1 MVASSLRRLPVGEK
15 MLEVIAFV
23 AFAMALAAFLGGRKT
38 AERLENEINSLKVE
52 IARLSERQTAAEP
65 APSLADEA
73 QAAEA
78 VAIEDEGKD
87 GPWSRAAREGSGIF
101 GGEKPDRAQAHEVG
115 QDEQV
120 AAAGMG
126 QASAPA
132 TESLESRIG
141 GQWPVWVGGLALA
154 LGGYFL
160 VQYSIDAGLLSPAVR
175 LTLAAAFGLVLG
187 MAGEVIRRRAV
198 PTIADRFRHAMIP
211 GVLTAAGAVTLFG
224 VVYAAHEIYGFIDTA
239 TAFVLLALIS
249 LVTVA
254 LSLLHGQ
261 ALAGLGLLAS
271 LLTPLFVSSAEPRP
285 WVLFGFLSIAWLAT
299 LCASRLRQWTVV
311 PTLANIGL
319 GLWGLAYV
327 VGATPFEAPPVTF
340 AVLVMIAGVGS
351 IWPGATERAA
361 RTGAEPDTSR
371 SVATAAGPWETLF
384 APPHVA
390 VTVSA
395 AVVATVLAL
404 LCVSPA
410 VTAERFPVQEFVV
423 VIAALAVLGA
433 LRLAAVY
440 PALFAAFGAIAGTWS
455 LTALGNVLAYLDPSA
470 APLSPE
476 IVVSGSTAMLT
487 AMVLSAVFVLLG
499 SFVLVRRLETQSQFA
514 ILWAGIS
521 AIVPNAL
528 LAMSFLMTGK
538 FAFDLSHGLAAFFGG
553 LFLLALVE
561 RLYRRSA
568 EARDLHIAGGLSVA
582 GSFGLFVLVLHAWT
596 DGLVTTL
603 AVALLGAGYTF
614 ATRARSWPVLP
625 WITVGSALVVL
636 ARIAWEPTIVGA
648 GNLSTTPVFN
658 ALLPGYGIP
667 ASLLV
672 ASAYLLRASSATRVR
687 NLLQALAS
695 LFVLL
700 TMAILIRHA
709 MNGGVLD
716 SSVPTLA
723 EQSIYTLIAIGASG
737 IFMTL
742 DTRSPSPVFR
752 YGGMALGVLSMLSVL
767 SAHLFGLNPY
777 FSGELLGRIPFFDL
791 LFIGYLLPGIAYA
804 GLSWYARDKRPWP
817 YVAALAVGGA
827 VLAFVWASLSV
838 RRFWQGENVADWKGF
853 LQGETYT
860 YSVLWLVLGVL
871 LLVAGS
877 RFDAKSIRI
886 ASAVL
891 VFIAVLK
898 VFLIDMSNL
907 EGFLRALSFI
917 GLGGVLIGIGLFY
930 QKILSSTGNGG
941 RPHAAGTTTEAD
953 ERTSRA

>member
-1 MVASSLRRLPVGEK
+1 MVASNLRRLPVGEK

-38 AERLENEINSLKVE
+38 AERLENEINSLKAE
-52 IARLSERQTAAEP
+52 IARLSERQTAPES
-65 APSLADEA
+65 APSQAAEEA
-73 QAAEA
+73 QATEA
-78 VAIEDEGKD
+78 IASEDEGKE
-87 GPWSRAAREGSGIF
+87 GPWSRAAREGARIF
-101 GGEKPDRAQAHEVG
+101 GGETAEREKVEEAG

-120 AAAGMG
+120 AAAVTVEP
-126 QASAPA
+126 AA

-175 LTLAAAFGLVLG
+175 LALAAAFGLVLG
-187 MAGEVIRRRAV
+187 IAGEVIRRRAV

-224 VVYAAHEIYGFIDTA
+224 VVYAAHGIYGFIGTA
-239 TAFVLLALIS
+239 TAFALLALVS

-299 LCASRLRQWTVV
+299 LCASRLRRWTVV
-311 PTLANIGL
+311 PTLANVGL

-327 VGATPFEAPPVTF
+327 VGVTPFEAPPVTF
-340 AVLVMIAGVGS
+340 ALLVMIAGVGLV
-351 IWPGATERAA
+351 WPGAAERAA
-361 RTGAEPDTSR
+361 EDGPGTGRAA
-371 SVATAAGPWETLF
+371 ATAAGRWERLF
-384 APPHVA
+384 APPHAA

-395 AVVATVLAL
+395 AIAATVLAL
-404 LCVSPA
+404 LLISPA
-410 VTAERFPVQEFVV
+410 VTAARFPVQEFVAL
-423 VIAALAVLGA
+423 IAALALVGA
-433 LRLAAVY
+433 LRATAIY
-440 PALFAAFGAIAGTWS
+440 PALFATFGAIAGTWS
-455 LTALGNVLAYLDPSA
+455 LTALSNVLAYLDPSRA
-470 APLSPE
+470 QPE
-476 IVVSGSTAMLT
+476 IVVSGGTAMLT
-487 AMVLSAVFVLLG
+487 AMVLSAVFVLLA
-499 SFVLVRRLETQSQFA
+499 SFVLARRLETRSQFA
-514 ILWAGIS
+514 VLWAGIA
-521 AIVPNAL
+521 AIAPNAL

-538 FAFDLSHGLAAFFGG
+538 FAFDLPHGLAAFVSG
-553 LFLLALVE
+553 LLLLALVE
-561 RLYRRSA
+561 WLYRRSA
-568 EARDLHIAGGLSVA
+568 DTRDLHIAGGLSVA
-582 GSFGLFVLVLHAWT
+582 GSFGLFVLGLHAWT

-603 AVALLGAGYTF
+603 AIALLGAGDTF
-614 ATRARSWPVLP
+614 AARARSWPVLP

-636 ARIAWEPTIVGA
+636 ARIGWEPTIVGA
-648 GNLSTTPVFN
+648 GKLSTTPVFN

-667 ASLLV
+667 ALLLV
-672 ASAYLLRASSATRVR
+672 ASAYLLRASPSARVR

-700 TMAILIRHA
+700 TLAILVRHA

-752 YGGMALGVLSMLSVL
+752 YGGMGLGVLSMLSVL
-767 SAHLFGLNPY
+767 SAHLFSLNPY
-777 FSGELLGRIPFFDL
+777 FSGELLGSIPFFDL

-827 VLAFVWASLSV
+827 VLAFAWASLSV
-838 RRFWQGENVADWKGF
+838 RRFWQGENVADWRGF

-860 YSVLWLVLGVL
+860 YSVVWLVLGVL

-877 RFDAKSIRI
+877 RFNAKSIRI
-886 ASAVL
+886 ASAAL

-930 QKILSSTGNGG
+930 QKILSNTGSGG
-941 RPHAAGTTTEAD
+941 PAGAAATAAEAG

>member
-1 MVASSLRRLPVGEK
+1 

-23 AFAMALAAFLGGRKT
+23 AFAMALAAFLGGRRA

-52 IARLSERQTAAEP
+52 IARLNERRTAAEP
-65 APSLADEA
+65 APPQAADEA
-73 QAAEA
+73 QAPETT
-78 VAIEDEGKD
+78 AIEDEGKD
-87 GPWSRAAREGSGIF
+87 GPWSRAAREGARMGG
-101 GGEKPDRAQAHEVG
+101 GGEVPDRVETAGQA
-115 QDEQV
+115 EQV
-120 AAAGMG
+120 AAA
-126 QASAPA
+126 AAVAEAPA
-132 TESLESRIG
+132 PAAESLESRIG

-175 LTLAAAFGLVLG
+175 LALAAAFGLVLG
-187 MAGEVIRRRAV
+187 IAGEVIRRHAV

-211 GVLTAAGAVTLFG
+211 GVLTAAGTVTLFG
-224 VVYAAHEIYGFIDTA
+224 VVYAAHGIYGFIGTA
-239 TAFVLLALIS
+239 TAFVLLALVS

-271 LLTPLFVSSAEPRP
+271 LLTPLFVSSTEPRP
-285 WVLFGFLSIAWLAT
+285 WVLFGFLAIAWLAT
-299 LCASRLRQWTVV
+299 LCASRLRRWTVV
-311 PTLANIGL
+311 PTLANVGL

-327 VGATPFEAPPVTF
+327 VGVTPFEAPPVAF
-340 AVLVMIAGVGS
+340 ALLVMIAGVGL
-351 IWPGATERAA
+351 IWPGTAERAA
-361 RTGAEPDTSR
+361 EAEGAPEAGR
-371 SVATAAGPWETLF
+371 AASPWERLF

-395 AVVATVLAL
+395 AIAATVLAL
-404 LCVSPA
+404 VFISPA
-410 VTAERFPVQEFVV
+410 VTAANLPVQEFVV
-423 VIAALAVLGA
+423 VTAALALVGA
-433 LRLAAVY
+433 LRATAIY
-440 PALFAAFGAIAGTWS
+440 PALFAAFGAMAGTWS
-455 LTALGNVLAYLDPSA
+455 LTALSNVLAYLDPSRA
-470 APLSPE
+470 QPE
-476 IVVSGSTAMLT
+476 IVVSGGTAMLT
-487 AMVLSAVFVLLG
+487 AMVLSAVFVLLA
-499 SFVLVRRLETQSQFA
+499 SFVLARRLATQSQFA
-514 ILWAGIS
+514 ILWAGIG

-528 LAMSFLMTGK
+528 LTMSFLMTGK
-538 FAFDLSHGLAAFFGG
+538 FAFDLPHGLAAVIGG
-553 LFLLALVE
+553 LFLLGLVE
-561 RLYRRSA
+561 WLYRRSA
-568 EARDLHIAGGLSVA
+568 ETRDLHIAGGLLVA
-582 GSFGLFVLVLHAWT
+582 GSFGLFVLGLHAWT

-603 AVALLGAGYTF
+603 AIALLGAGYSL

-625 WITVGSALVVL
+625 WITVGSAVVVL

-648 GNLSTTPVFN
+648 GNLSKTPVFN

-667 ASLLV
+667 ALLLV
-672 ASAYLLRASSATRVR
+672 TSAYLLRASPATRVR

-700 TMAILIRHA
+700 TLAILVRHA

-723 EQSIYTLIAIGASG
+723 EQSIYTLLAIGASG

-752 YGGMALGVLSMLSVL
+752 YGGMVLGGLSMLSVL
-767 SAHLFGLNPY
+767 SAHLVGLNPY

-817 YVAALAVGGA
+817 YAAALAVSSA
-827 VLAFVWASLSV
+827 VLAFAWASLSV
-838 RRFWQGENVADWKGF
+838 RRFWQGENIANWTGF
-853 LQGETYT
+853 VQGETYT
-860 YSVLWLVLGVL
+860 YSVVWLVLGVL
-871 LLVAGS
+871 LLVVGS
-877 RFDAKSIRI
+877 RFNAKSIRI

-930 QKILSSTGNGG
+930 QKILSNAGNGG
-941 RPHAAGTTTEAD
+941 RTGGAGTATGAG

>member
-1 MVASSLRRLPVGEK
+1 

-38 AERLENEINSLKVE
+38 AERLEAEIISLRAE
-52 IARLSERQTAAEP
+52 IARLSERQTAVEP
-65 APSLADEA
+65 APSRADEA
-73 QAAEA
+73 QAPGTIE
-78 VAIEDEGKD
+78 VEDEGKE
-87 GPWSRAAREGSGIF
+87 GPWSRAARG
-101 GGEKPDRAQAHEVG
+101 AHEEAG
-115 QDEQV
+115 AQEQAEDGGRDGQV
-120 AAAGMG
+120 AAA
-126 QASAPA
+126 AIAEAPTPSA
-132 TESLESRIG
+132 ESLESRIG
-141 GQWPVWVGGLALA
+141 AQWPVWVGGLALA

-160 VQYSIDAGLLSPAVR
+160 VQYSIDAGLLSPTVR
-175 LTLAAAFGLVLG
+175 LTLAAAFGLALG
-187 MAGEVIRRRAV
+187 IAGEVIRRRAM

-211 GVLTAAGAVTLFG
+211 GVLTAAGAATLFG
-224 VVYAAHEIYGFIDTA
+224 VVYAAHGIYGFIGTA
-239 TAFVLLALIS
+239 AAFVLLALIS

-271 LLTPLFVSSAEPRP
+271 LLTPLFVSSDEPRP

-299 LCASRLRQWTVV
+299 LFASRFRQWTVV
-311 PTLANIGL
+311 PTLANAGL

-327 VGATPFEAPPVTF
+327 VGVTPFEALPVTF
-340 AVLVMIAGVGS
+340 ALLVMIAGVGL
-351 IWPGATERAA
+351 IWPGGGERAESA
-361 RTGAEPDTSR
+361 PGAGRAD
-371 SVATAAGPWETLF
+371 AAAAGPWERLF
-384 APPHVA
+384 APPYAA

-395 AVVATVLAL
+395 AIAATVLAL
-404 LCVSPA
+404 LFVSPA

-423 VIAALAVLGA
+423 VIAALALVGA
-433 LRLAAVY
+433 LRATVVY

-455 LTALGNVLAYLDPSA
+455 LTALSDVLAYLDPA
-470 APLSPE
+470 LPQLSPE
-476 IVVSGSTAMLT
+476 VVVPGSTAMLA
-487 AMVLSAVFVLLG
+487 AMTLAALFVLIS
-499 SFVLVRRLETQSQFA
+499 SFVLDRRLGTHSQFA
-514 ILWAGIS
+514 ILWAGIGGV
-521 AIVPNAL
+521 VPNAV

-538 FAFDLSHGLAAFFGG
+538 FAFDLSHGFAGFIGG
-553 LFLLALVE
+553 LFLLAFVE
-561 RLYRRSA
+561 WLYRRSA
-568 EARDLHIAGGLSVA
+568 ETRDMNTRDMNTRDMDIASGLLVA
-582 GSFGLFVLVLHAWT
+582 GSFGLFVIGLHAWT
-596 DGLVTTL
+596 DGLATTL

-625 WITVGSALVVL
+625 WITVGSAIVVL

-667 ASLLV
+667 ALLLV

-687 NLLQALAS
+687 NLMQALAS

-700 TMAILIRHA
+700 TLAILVRHA

-723 EQSIYTLIAIGASG
+723 EQSIYTLLAIGASG

-742 DTRSPSPVFR
+742 DTKSPSPVFR
-752 YGGMALGVLSMLSVL
+752 YGGMALGALSMLSVL
-767 SAHLFGLNPY
+767 SAHLAGLNPY
-777 FSGELLGRIPFFDL
+777 FSGELLGRIPVFDL
-791 LFIGYLLPGIAYA
+791 LFIGYLLPGVAYA
-804 GLSWYARDKRPWP
+804 GLAWYARDKRPWP
-817 YVAALAVGGA
+817 YVAALAVSGA
-827 VLAFVWASLSV
+827 VLAFAWASLSV
-838 RRFWQGENVADWKGF
+838 RRFWQGENVADWRGF

-860 YSVLWLVLGVL
+860 YSVVWLVLGVS

-877 RFDAKSIRI
+877 RFHAKSIRI

-930 QKILSSTGNGG
+930 QRILSNTGNGG
-941 RPHAAGTTTEAD
+941 RGDAGAATIGPD
-953 ERTSRA
+953 EGTSRA